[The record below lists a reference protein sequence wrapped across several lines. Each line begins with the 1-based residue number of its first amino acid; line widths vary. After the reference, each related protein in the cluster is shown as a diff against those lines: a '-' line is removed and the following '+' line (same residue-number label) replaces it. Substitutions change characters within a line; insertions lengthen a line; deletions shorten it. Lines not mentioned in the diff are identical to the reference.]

1 MIIIKLPFSYSS
13 QISTACLLAKLHDR
27 LARVPSRDNSYR
39 HDPSLQTWTL
49 NLCVQCKLYG
59 TLPLASANSLSS
71 QILHPRP
78 NMTSL
83 QAVGKNYRLK
93 GKEIAT
99 SLTSTTNI
107 INNINNKH
115 NNSIINNISVQ
126 SLPLLEEISG
136 VSKYHS
142 GHLPS
147 QSAANST
154 KRSKLLRNLSLPC
167 STSE

>member
-1 MIIIKLPFSYSS
+1 
-13 QISTACLLAKLHDR
+13 
-27 LARVPSRDNSYR
+27 
-39 HDPSLQTWTL
+39 
-49 NLCVQCKLYG
+49 
-59 TLPLASANSLSS
+59 
-71 QILHPRP
+71 
-78 NMTSL
+78 MTSL

-115 NNSIINNISVQ
+115 NNNIINNISVQ

-154 KRSKLLRNLSLPC
+154 KRSKLLRNCLFRAQQANKYMRFPTNCYVGFSSFSNCEIYTKDNRVYYIYAVLYCLVLSVSKLQVNYSSHITPSLSL
-167 STSE
+167 SFR